1 MCERFGL
8 DRVRFTNSG
17 TEANLFAITAA
28 RMLTGRSK
36 VLVFH
41 GGYHGGVL
49 FFATGGGAR
58 GTRPTPSW
66 SRPTTTSPGRPR

>member
-17 TEANLFAITAA
+17 TEANLFAITTA
-28 RMLTGRSK
+28 RMATGREK
-36 VLVFH
+36 VLVFQ

-49 FFATGGGAR
+49 FFARGATWNVPFPFVVADYNDLA
-58 GTRPTPSW
+58 GTL
-66 SRPTTTSPGRPR
+66 G